1 MRIYTNAYDAQAG
14 VWCIDEWKKQ
24 TSGHDDQNGKGF
36 QRGGVRPACR
46 GFATRVPVVAG
57 CE

>member
-24 TSGHDDQNGKGF
+24 TSGLDDQSGKGL
-36 QRGGVRPACR
+36 QLLHEAL
-46 GFATRVPVVAG
+46 
-57 CE
+57 EHDLDLE